1 MVTHMPKNGGDFLPP
16 YDPFLRWQVRAGV
29 WSLFLKPFNRR
40 LAHLEPAGG
49 GLYYLLIGAGR
60 AGPYAK
66 TRAFELGLEHAR
78 NRLARHKRAA

>member
-1 MVTHMPKNGGDFLPP
+1 VTHMPRNGGDFPPP

-60 AGPYAK
+60 AGPYTK
-66 TRAFELGLEHAR
+66 GRAFDLGLTHASHK
-78 NRLARHKRAA
+78 LAGHKHCA

>member
-1 MVTHMPKNGGDFLPP
+1 MTHMPKNGGDFLPP
-16 YDPFLRWQVRAGV
+16 DDPFLRWQVRAGV

-49 GLYYLLIGAGR
+49 GLYYLLIGSGR

-78 NRLARHKRAA
+78 NRLARHKHCA

>member
-1 MVTHMPKNGGDFLPP
+1 VTHMPRNGGDFPPP

-60 AGPYAK
+60 AGPYTKA
-66 TRAFELGLEHAR
+66 RAFDLGLAHAR
-78 NRLARHKRAA
+78 NKLVGHKHCA